1 MKGVIKMVVEYD
13 MADALKT
20 FLRMRPDYFEI
31 TIAPKRDGADI
42 NPDPKTVV
50 IDNEEA
56 IELLMKLTRP
66 LDRKENKN
74 ES

>member
-1 MKGVIKMVVEYD
+1 MATEYD
-13 MADALKT
+13 MIDVLKI

-42 NPDPKTVV
+42 NPDPKTVI

-56 IELLMKLTRP
+56 IELLIKLTRP

-74 ES
+74 VQSMAVG

>member
-1 MKGVIKMVVEYD
+1 MATEYD
-13 MADALKT
+13 MIDVLKT

-31 TIAPKRDGADI
+31 TIAPKRKGADI

-56 IELLMKLTRP
+56 IELLIKLARP

-74 ES
+74 VQSMAVG